1 VVNPHDDHRLAMSL
15 ALLGVRQAGI
25 VVSDAAVVAKS
36 WPTFWS
42 AMRQGL
48 GLL

>member
-1 VVNPHDDHRLAMSL
+1 MSL
-15 ALLGVRQAGI
+15 ALLGIRQAGI
-25 VVSDAAVVAKS
+25 VVSDAPVVAKS

-42 AMRQGL
+42 TMRQGL